1 MPECLGCPHKYQYS
15 NYPQNYVHQVEK
27 PTADRENDMLHL
39 HGYDGHH
46 QESGQRLVEAFDGVE
61 QTNQQTLHG
70 VGALGTDILE
80 GSSVEEHVRESRQG
94 KLNYEQQGSLCGISV

>member
-46 QESGQRLVEAFDGVE
+46 QESGQRLVEA
-61 QTNQQTLHG
+61 
-70 VGALGTDILE
+70 
-80 GSSVEEHVRESRQG
+80 
-94 KLNYEQQGSLCGISV
+94 